1 MLLDAVT
8 TDPLINILLAA
19 GLTWAAHSSVTV
31 VLLVMTFAAQS
42 VVPPHAAFALMLGAN
57 LGTALN
63 ALLESGG
70 GGDPAA
76 KRLPIGNLIN
86 RIVG

>member
-1 MLLDAVT
+1 
-8 TDPLINILLAA
+8 
-19 GLTWAAHSSVTV
+19 
-31 VLLVMTFAAQS
+31 MTFAAQS
-42 VVPPHAAFALMLGAN
+42 VVPPHAAFALVLGAN